1 MAKLTN
7 KQKGYLVGAGAL
19 GLFLLY
25 GSDAKAKDLLRP
37 DQDPDPDPDPDQDQA
52 PDRLRQR

>member
-25 GSDAKAKDLLRP
+25 GSDAKAKELPPPPGPGRT
-37 DQDPDPDPDPDQDQA
+37 DPDGQDRA